1 MYKKHH
7 PPSLEDEVWRL
18 EKIAIDGKYHTW
30 LASHK
35 IGTVK
40 DFMRMYVTDP
50 ITPRKMLDCSKL
62 AWDTIVEH
70 ASTCVVNDGML
81 YAYSAEGIILSFN
94 SIYELVAAAT
104 FDGQNYQ
111 FLDDSTKA

>member
-40 DFMRMYVTDP
+40 DFMLMYVTDP
-50 ITPRKMLDCSKL
+50 ITPRMVRTTVLFYL
-62 AWDTIVEH
+62 